1 MVKYGNIW
9 KWILVN
15 LLDDEH
21 SDSKSFYSLDFI
33 RNIHSYFAYNK
44 ISACFNKIRK
54 SRFIH
59 IPLYIYQFKYLKL
72 CF

>member
-15 LLDDEH
+15 PLDDEH

-44 ISACFNKIRK
+44 THYFSV
-54 SRFIH
+54 
-59 IPLYIYQFKYLKL
+59 L
-72 CF
+72 